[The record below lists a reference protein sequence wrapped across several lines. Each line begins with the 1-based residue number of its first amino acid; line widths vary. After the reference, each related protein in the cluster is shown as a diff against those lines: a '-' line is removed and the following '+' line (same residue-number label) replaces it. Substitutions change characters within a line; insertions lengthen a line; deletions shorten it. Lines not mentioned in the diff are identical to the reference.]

1 MTLYELANKYNFH
14 DSLLEKVVYNEKNK
28 LLKMEIDLC
37 NWQQQWYKD
46 GESETELISII
57 FKDVIKADI
66 SELPLNSDEIIEV
79 ILLNDIANTIGLQ
92 IVAFND
98 INNTLH
104 TFKIYADD
112 VRVDK
117 YHTNG

>member
-1 MTLYELANKYNFH
+1 
-14 DSLLEKVVYNEKNK
+14 
-28 LLKMEIDLC
+28 MEIDFC
-37 NWQQQWYKD
+37 NWQQEWYKD
-46 GESETELISII
+46 GDSETELISII

-66 SELPLNSDEIIEV
+66 SKLPLNSDEIIEV
-79 ILLNDIANTIGLQ
+79 VLLNDNANTTGLK

-112 VRVDK
+112 ASVVSIE
-117 YHTNG
+117 